1 MIRTYSELSK
11 LSTFKERFDYLKL
24 NGKVGE
30 DTFGHSRFLN
40 QDFYS
45 SPEWR
50 RTRRNII
57 IRDNGCDMGLEGY
70 SIQGRIYV
78 HHINPITVDDI
89 LERRPCLFDPENLIC
104 VSSMTHE
111 AITYGIEDMLPTD
124 PVIRKPNDT
133 CPWR

>member
-24 NGKVGE
+24 NGKIGE

-57 IRDNGCDMGLEGY
+57 VRDNGCDMGLDGH

-124 PVIRKPNDT
+124 PVIRRPNDT

>member
-11 LSTFKERFDYLKL
+11 LSTFKERFDYLRL

-57 IRDNGCDMGLEGY
+57 VRDNGCDMGLEGY

-89 LERRPCLFDPENLIC
+89 LERRSKLFDPENLIC

-124 PVIRKPNDT
+124 PVIRRPNDT

>member
-1 MIRTYSELSK
+1 MTRTYSELSK

-57 IRDNGCDMGLEGY
+57 VRDNGCDMGLEGY

-78 HHINPITVDDI
+78 HHINPITIDDI

-124 PVIRKPNDT
+124 PVIRRPNDT

>member
-50 RTRRNII
+50 RARRNII
-57 IRDNGCDMGLEGY
+57 VRDNGCDMGLEGY

-124 PVIRKPNDT
+124 PVIRRPNDT

>member
-1 MIRTYSELSK
+1 MIRTYSELSR

-57 IRDNGCDMGLEGY
+57 VRDNGCDMGLDGY

-124 PVIRKPNDT
+124 PVIRRPNDT

>member
-1 MIRTYSELSK
+1 
-11 LSTFKERFDYLKL
+11 
-24 NGKVGE
+24 
-30 DTFGHSRFLN
+30 
-40 QDFYS
+40 
-45 SPEWR
+45 
-50 RTRRNII
+50 
-57 IRDNGCDMGLEGY
+57 MGLDGY

-124 PVIRKPNDT
+124 PVIRRPNDT

>member
-1 MIRTYSELSK
+1 MIRTYSELSN
-11 LSTFKERFDYLKL
+11 LQTFKERFDYLKL

-57 IRDNGCDMGLEGY
+57 VRDNGCDMGLEGY

-124 PVIRKPNDT
+124 PVIRRPNDT

>member
-1 MIRTYSELSK
+1 MIRTYSELSN
-11 LSTFKERFDYLKL
+11 LQTFKERFDYLKL

-57 IRDNGCDMGLEGY
+57 VRDNGCDMGLEGY

-111 AITYGIEDMLPTD
+111 AITYGIEDILPTD
-124 PVIRKPNDT
+124 PVIRRPNDT

>member
-1 MIRTYSELSK
+1 MIRTYSELSN
-11 LSTFKERFDYLKL
+11 LQTFKERFDYLKL

-57 IRDNGCDMGLEGY
+57 VRDNGCDMGLEGY

-89 LERRPCLFDPENLIC
+89 LERRPCLSDPENLIC

-124 PVIRKPNDT
+124 PVIRRPNDT

>member
-1 MIRTYSELSK
+1 MIRTYSELSN
-11 LSTFKERFDYLKL
+11 LQTFKERFDYLKL

-50 RTRRNII
+50 RTRRIII

-89 LERRPCLFDPENLIC
+89 LERRPKLFDPENLIC
-104 VSSMTHE
+104 VSSKTHE

-124 PVIRKPNDT
+124 PVIRRPNDT

>member
-1 MIRTYSELSK
+1 MIRTYSELSN
-11 LSTFKERFDYLKL
+11 LQTFKERFDYLKL

-45 SPEWR
+45 SLEWR

-57 IRDNGCDMGLEGY
+57 IRDNGCDMGLDGY

-124 PVIRKPNDT
+124 PVIRRPNDT

>member
-57 IRDNGCDMGLEGY
+57 VRDNGCDMGLDGY

-89 LERRPCLFDPENLIC
+89 LERRSKLFDPENLIC

-124 PVIRKPNDT
+124 PVIRRPNDT

>member
-11 LSTFKERFDYLKL
+11 LSTFKERFDCLKL

-57 IRDNGCDMGLEGY
+57 VRDNGCDMGLDGY

-124 PVIRKPNDT
+124 PVIRRPNDT

>member
-1 MIRTYSELSK
+1 MIRTYSELSR

-24 NGKVGE
+24 NGKVGD

-57 IRDNGCDMGLEGY
+57 VRDNGCDMGLDGY

-124 PVIRKPNDT
+124 PVIRRPNDT

>member
-24 NGKVGE
+24 NGKIGE

-57 IRDNGCDMGLEGY
+57 VRDNGCDMGLDGY

-89 LERRPCLFDPENLIC
+89 LERRSKLFDPENLIC

-111 AITYGIEDMLPTD
+111 AITYGIEGMLPTD
-124 PVIRKPNDT
+124 PVIRRPNDT

>member
-57 IRDNGCDMGLEGY
+57 VRDNGCDMGLDGY

-124 PVIRKPNDT
+124 PVIRRPNDT

>member
-24 NGKVGE
+24 NGKIGE

-57 IRDNGCDMGLEGY
+57 VRDNGCDMGLDGY

-124 PVIRKPNDT
+124 PVIRRPNDT

>member
-1 MIRTYSELSK
+1 MIRTYSELSNFQ
-11 LSTFKERFDYLKL
+11 TFKERFDYLKL

-57 IRDNGCDMGLEGY
+57 VRDNGCDMGLEGY

-89 LERRPCLFDPENLIC
+89 LERRPCLFDSENLIC

-124 PVIRKPNDT
+124 PVIRRPNDT

>member
-57 IRDNGCDMGLEGY
+57 VRDNGCDMGLEGY

-124 PVIRKPNDT
+124 PVIRRPNDT